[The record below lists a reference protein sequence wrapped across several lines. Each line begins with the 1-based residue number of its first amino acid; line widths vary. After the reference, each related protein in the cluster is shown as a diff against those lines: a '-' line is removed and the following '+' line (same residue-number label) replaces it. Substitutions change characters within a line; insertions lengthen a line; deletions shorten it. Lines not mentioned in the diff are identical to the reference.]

1 VTHPTKKL
9 EAFCDHC
16 LTTLCID
23 CILSDDDK
31 HRSHEILSVPKA
43 LSRQRAYLSEEL
55 SLALRTETRLLALS
69 EELERHSLEIDRQT
83 ERNLESV
90 TAWYEWVLEVV
101 RTREEQVRRQVEGVR
116 RREREEVEAKQA
128 EVAEWVERI
137 RSVRGEWE
145 RAEDEA
151 EIEVLEQARRRRDEC
166 LEINGQKGRELVSFN
181 LAAFTH

>member
-1 VTHPTKKL
+1 VSHPTKKL

-43 LSRQRAYLSEEL
+43 LARQRAYLLEEL

-69 EELERHSLEIDRQT
+69 EELERHTLEIDRQT
-83 ERNLESV
+83 ERNLEAV
-90 TAWYEWVLEVV
+90 TAWYEWVQEVM

-116 RREREEVEAKQA
+116 RRERGEVEAKKA
-128 EVAEWVERI
+128 EVGEWVERI
-137 RSVRGEWE
+137 RLVRAEWE
-145 RAEDEA
+145 RAEEEA
-151 EIEVLEQARRRRDEC
+151 EIEVLDQARRRRDEC
-166 LEINGQKGRELVSFN
+166 LEINGQRGRELVSFN
-181 LAAFTH
+181 MAAFTN